1 MEDESGATASS
12 ENNIEESL
20 LVSQN
25 EKLRIAGECAIE
37 YQQRYNH
44 QSKRK
49 LVFPKR
55 HSSRKNLEDLDKVFV
70 HKMTIKEAHKEDVG
84 RYIVRID
91 RSSLILMGLKVGDI
105 VVVKGNNGRKTAAKC
120 LDSMLLE
127 FESIIRM
134 DKVMRYNLGMQIDDI
149 IDSKSVAKANNI
161 YSSNSHTYKEEI
173 VLEPLT
179 TGIPASVD
187 EQYVARA
194 LEGVPVVKGQAVL
207 VPYYG
212 GSWFQYAVLDIR
224 KATGME
230 EEEKTEILAS
240 EISVMV
246 GPDTSIIFEGKA
258 G

>member
-1 MEDESGATASS
+1 
-12 ENNIEESL
+12 
-20 LVSQN
+20 
-25 EKLRIAGECAIE
+25 
-37 YQQRYNH
+37 
-44 QSKRK
+44 
-49 LVFPKR
+49 
-55 HSSRKNLEDLDKVFV
+55 
-70 HKMTIKEAHKEDVG
+70 VG

-105 VVVKGNNGRKTAAKC
+105 VVVTGNNGRKTAAKC

-179 TGIPASVD
+179 MGIPASVD